1 MLYAIMKKSALALL
15 LSALF
20 VIQGCSGMKE
30 IRVVSCRPESVSMH
44 GLRGMQAVLSVEV
57 DNPARTISISDIE
70 GALYAGDQLLGHFTS
85 GSVTLE
91 GRVRASVPVSVDFV
105 LDKSVS
111 IIGLLSMARSLD
123 PDDITMDLSLKAK
136 IKGGVSKKVR
146 LEKVP
151 VVYFMGD
158 AGFLKNLDG
167 IRNMFL

>member
-1 MLYAIMKKSALALL
+1 MKD
-15 LSALF
+15 
-20 VIQGCSGMKE
+20 

-57 DNPARTISISDIE
+57 YNPARTIFKSDKE
-70 GALYAGDQLLGHFTS
+70 GALYAEDQLLGHFTS
-85 GSVTLE
+85 ENVTLE
-91 GRVRASVPVSVDFV
+91 GRVCASVPVSVDFT

-111 IIGLLSMARSLD
+111 IIGLLSMARGLD
-123 PDDITMDLSLKAK
+123 PDDITMDISLKAK

-158 AGFLKNLDG
+158 AGFLNSLDG